1 MLAYN
6 SCVNFRCN
14 QLTPSPQIFLTG
26 FSEEELMV
34 VYKIVNLG
42 GGVRLDRLSEEIS
55 HVVMGDR
62 EQSVVTT
69 IQHLNSRF
77 AWTH

>member
-1 MLAYN
+1 
-6 SCVNFRCN
+6 
-14 QLTPSPQIFLTG
+14 
-26 FSEEELMV
+26 MV

-69 IQHLNSRF
+69 IQRLNSRSACMDTLVCCYVEVF
-77 AWTH
+77 ASTEKTSLAQELQLLSNFLY

>member
-1 MLAYN
+1 
-6 SCVNFRCN
+6 
-14 QLTPSPQIFLTG
+14 
-26 FSEEELMV
+26 MV

-69 IQHLNSRF
+69 IQHLNSRSACMDTLVWSVASTEKTSLAQELQLLSNLINF
-77 AWTH
+77 LY